1 MFWPEKDQKSRVT
14 VPLKVK
20 KNVDSR
26 ESDIADFF
34 YSSINSTVLYSMF
47 ICKKKLPENY
57 GRVAVNFFHTEQ
69 NDRQFILFPILKFQ
83 LTLFTN
89 FACVE
94 KTKIRCLN

>member
-1 MFWPEKDQKSRVT
+1 MFWPEKDRKSRVT

-34 YSSINSTVLYSMF
+34 IQVLIVLYSMI